1 MKGRFKVKTTKIKK
15 GSGENRATNILDNAN
30 NCLTYKSIENYNP
43 VWLINDLVLKNTLVS
58 FYGMPGSGK
67 SLTTLFL
74 AINLL
79 KSGAVKKVYYID
91 ADNGYVTLKNRGLDK
106 ILKKFPNLRYIATS
120 KIDSEIDT
128 KTLIVDIAKQIK
140 SGREGETLYIFDSIR
155 NFIDGNMH
163 KDQEVM
169 PILETLQKMR
179 SFCAGVWFLNHQP
192 KQSLSAGAENDKR
205 YKGATAFFD
214 TPDELYFIQK
224 RRYDKDAKQLVVT
237 LEPMKKRDD
246 TEPIAAIINTKSTD
260 IKFESYK
267 KYALSEKENLS
278 LDYAIE
284 IIEKSNKELC
294 LSELITKIK
303 ERAHKDR
310 ADNEICGVNALKE
323 LLKDFEGYRYFIER
337 TTSIRNREKLIFR
350 SANSI

>member
-1 MKGRFKVKTTKIKK
+1 MKDAKNKK
-15 GSGENRATNILDNAN
+15 GSATNRAKTNILDNISN
-30 NCLTYKSIENYNP
+30 YLTYKDIENYNP

-79 KSGAVKKVYYID
+79 KNNAVKKVYYID
-91 ADNGYVTLKNRGLDK
+91 ADNGYVTLKNRGLDRF
-106 ILKKFPNLRYIATS
+106 LRKFPNLRYITTS
-120 KIDSEIDT
+120 KIDNNINT
-128 KTLIVDIAKQIK
+128 KTLIFDIAKRIK
-140 SGREGETLYIFDSIR
+140 SGRESETLYIFDSIR

-163 KDQEVM
+163 KEHEVM
-169 PILETLQKMR
+169 PVLETLQKMR
-179 SFCAGVWFLNHQP
+179 SYCAGVWFLNHQP

-205 YKGATAFFD
+205 YKGVTAFFD

-224 RRYDKDAKQLVVT
+224 RRYDKAGKQLIVT

-246 TEPIAAIINTKSTD
+246 TEPIAAIIDTISNNLR
-260 IKFESYK
+260 FENYK

-310 ADNEICGVNALKE
+310 ADHEICGVNALKE

-337 TTSIRNREKLIFR
+337 TKNIRNTEKLVFR
-350 SANSI
+350 STSGIQK